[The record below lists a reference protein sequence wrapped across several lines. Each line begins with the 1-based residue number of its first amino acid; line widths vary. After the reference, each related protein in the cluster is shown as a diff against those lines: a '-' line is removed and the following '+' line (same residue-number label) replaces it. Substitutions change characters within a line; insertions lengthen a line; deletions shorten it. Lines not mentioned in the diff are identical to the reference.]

1 MSTLCGCVYATSK
14 HVVVSV
20 LLLHKLTR
28 RKYALAQRP
37 LCTQPQTSMKTCE
50 AGSSLLD
57 GRGDVELMCGT
68 TPGPRYVYYKL
79 YTKDGALETNRPIY
93 SNDRFISRV
102 LSRSVA
108 PPHTAG
114 SLKLRLRK
122 IEGFEE
128 GDLYLSI
135 SEKSHVEDSTRLS
148 LRRQVGPGL
157 SKDDPVALVVS
168 DPEKRQYSQGNS
180 LIVFLP
186 LVYYRIYDQGGQAV
200 SNTAF
205 HEDDT
210 SLGRL
215 EVLSVAPPQTV
226 ASLKR
231 RIIKVEGIVN
241 HDCELFGDES
251 GETTMN
257 DDDTISFSADSYPC
271 ISEDEPI
278 AVVYQ
283 LQKQFAAPPPPTGNT
298 KQLKATSGA
307 SLLISMLYGYK
318 LIWKG
323 GLRFYRFINSDNTG
337 YASLI

>member
-1 MSTLCGCVYATSK
+1 
-14 HVVVSV
+14 
-20 LLLHKLTR
+20 
-28 RKYALAQRP
+28 
-37 LCTQPQTSMKTCE
+37 
-50 AGSSLLD
+50 
-57 GRGDVELMCGT
+57 MCGT

-168 DPEKRQYSQGNS
+168 DPEKRFVVSSTGKEKLVELSDQGAKRY
-180 LIVFLP
+180 I
-186 LVYYRIYDQGGQAV
+186 YYRIYDQGGQAV

-257 DDDTISFSADSYPC
+257 DDDTISFSADSYPG

-307 SLLISMLYGYK
+307 SWGITDPNWHSITIGEIFHTDGVIRTKFHCNPGYEFQCYTATNSSGK
-318 LIWKG
+318 EA
-323 GLRFYRFINSDNTG
+323 YVFIG